1 MKREILG
8 ATVLVMGLVAANGAQ
23 AEVSAK
29 TIGQDANSPFMRVFG
44 RSLPPIGHVTFCK
57 DFPAECTPV
66 NKKQRSPKVQLT
78 WKRKVELRD
87 INNLV
92 NRMVKPASDM
102 SLYGRIEHWTY
113 PDGMGDC
120 EDYVLLKQRML
131 IERGWPAGALLIT
144 VVLDENNEGHA
155 VLTVRSSMG
164 DFLLDNKRDD
174 IRTWNDSPYVFVK
187 RQSAR
192 DPRVWVSLT
201 KPGKRRVKSLAGT
214 GTN

>member
-8 ATVLVMGLVAANGAQ
+8 ATVLVMGLVAANGAE
-23 AEVSAK
+23 ADIPARTV
-29 TIGQDANSPFMRVFG
+29 GQDASSPHMRVFG

-57 DFPAECTPV
+57 DFPSECVPT
-66 NKKQRSPKVQLT
+66 NTKKRAPKVQLT
-78 WKRKVELRD
+78 WKRKAELRD

-92 NRMVKPASDM
+92 NRLVKPVSDM
-102 SLYGRIEHWTY
+102 SLYGRVEHWTY

-120 EDYVLLKQRML
+120 EDYVLLKQRLL
-131 IERGWPAGALLIT
+131 IDRGWPAGALLIT

-155 VLTVRSSMG
+155 VLTVRTSMG
-164 DFLLDNKRDD
+164 DFLLDNKRSD
-174 IRTWNDSPYVFVK
+174 IRTWNDSPYTFVK

-201 KPGKRRVKSLAGT
+201 KPGQRRVKSLAGT
-214 GTN
+214 GAN